1 MFSLS
6 DNFRSYDKKRQ
17 PYSFSLEQHTQ
28 IQNYHARV
36 TPDGFALLSVGNR
49 HILNA
54 PAMRS
59 FLFSMDFYITYMK
72 EFDPVFTVL
81 FRYDRNRRQGY
92 GIRIRYSLSGFLV
105 LDLVHVEKSLVT
117 VLERRQFNG
126 VVWKEGRSE
135 HFALELDNDMLR
147 CQISGIE
154 VELACPEGRGKL
166 AIERESFMGELVIE
180 RIHFQSAEML
190 ETEAVLPPTTIPIPL
205 INGGD
210 IPYVLTWQVDRI
222 GSELYMTA
230 ALDGGTKT
238 RPVNRE
244 DRPGQYVA
252 QKDTMISPY
261 VGIRCGQHEQIFQL
275 SLGQNRMID
284 PNIYWECQKEF
295 FGDTPLPIRSQFL
308 LDLSW
313 NEEPE
318 LIFGYEK
325 LSCGGYPAQQGGH
338 EFRFRQ
344 DGTLLRSAAG
354 PWEIYSPFDKYAV
367 SMVPQDCWHR
377 EEIIHHLK
385 YNHYFER
392 AEDIHFSLELQ
403 TALDLDYLEL
413 EAQILNVFETQILHS
428 AAPRITVMDG
438 GLRAEA
444 DFPAMEVGVYK
455 IRYQLCYGGTLR
467 DTMQRVF
474 EVFNKDTD
482 ENPALK
488 TGLPFTFSMPNEQKW
503 LMRGSFDLWSPQ
515 VSCDV
520 EHYITCI
527 TDTPIE
533 AELRR
538 PWELVKL
545 FKREWFAWLGK
556 RTCKDHESDR
566 HAIIRKKA
574 DYLFYGMD
582 DGTTDW
588 LDSGS
593 IFPFRADHWNMGR
606 LNNPYQRDLLNR
618 FLDARPG
625 GAAAIG
631 YQKEA
636 PMTAEVFRKFIEK
649 FGKEWISFAN
659 EAFLALFRQQNT
671 ALQAENPGVRRAMYG
686 PFNSYVTP
694 ALSHHCLPLFGIPEG
709 DAVWKDI
716 YTGFAIFEDYPYS
729 CGYQPYRGAFGVMAL
744 TLHHPQL
751 KLYPEQYSGG
761 MGGCIDGA
769 VKYAH
774 APMGAYSIRYDQN
787 STHAFEFAF
796 NTACKDQNGWRYWN
810 HYGFHRS
817 GLHGEY
823 IDQLV
828 KDWRFVLEHKPARPL
843 RSIAFLMEFDHEED
857 RFRATPYEKRAFCAF
872 TNPSE
877 SAMGLLYECGRE
889 SGIPNGFAL
898 NWEALKTLT
907 AADCDV
913 LALPSMKN
921 APKSAVKK
929 VRQLFE
935 EGVNLVALSDI
946 TGLED
951 LFGVKQ
957 QALEETVYTVS
968 YEEKSDSVYP
978 MDACF
983 RYVSAGAAVVMNA
996 NGSIPAMLA
1005 TDRTLLLNTDP
1016 ECLGS
1021 EDPRKVNVSQGY
1033 HLVGNL
1039 LRAAMCRE
1047 LVRLSKPLAK
1057 GENVG
1062 VTLFRTQAGK
1072 LVLLAIDYSPYDDSE
1087 SKEKEAVVSLSLPGI
1102 TAVQS
1107 CREILTG
1114 RKAGQIRELRFP
1126 IRPHEAVFI
1135 ELLTIG

>member
-6 DNFRSYDKKRQ
+6 DSFRSYDKKGQ

-36 TPDGFALLSVGNR
+36 IPEGFALRSVGNR

-54 PAMRS
+54 PAMQD
-59 FLFSMDFYITYMK
+59 FFFSMDFHITYME

-81 FRYDRNRRQGY
+81 FHYDQEHRKGH
-92 GIRIRYSLSGFLV
+92 GLRIRYRLTGDLTLELV
-105 LDLVHVEKSLVT
+105 YLERSLVT
-117 VLERRQFNG
+117 VLEAREFPG
-126 VVWKEGRSE
+126 VLWQEAKTQTLV
-135 HFALELDNDMLR
+135 LECEEDTLC
-147 CQISGIE
+147 CQLSGIE
-154 VELACPEGRGKL
+154 LVLPCSQGRGKL
-166 AIERESFMGELVIE
+166 ALERESFMGELVVE
-180 RIHFQSAEML
+180 RIHFESREPLDIQPL
-190 ETEAVLPPTTIPIPL
+190 LPPVCIPVPL

-210 IPYVLTWQVDRI
+210 IPYTVTWQVDKI

-230 ALDGGTKT
+230 SLDGGTKT
-238 RPVNRE
+238 RAVNRE

-252 QKDTMISPY
+252 EKDTMTSPY
-261 VGIRCGQHEQIFQL
+261 AGIRLGDRHQIFQL

-284 PNIYWECQKEF
+284 PNIYWECQKGF
-295 FGDTPLPIRSQFL
+295 FGDTPLPIRGRFL
-308 LDLSW
+308 LDLPW
-313 NEEPE
+313 EGEPE

-367 SMVPQDCWHR
+367 SMIPQDCWHR

-392 AEDIHFSLELQ
+392 AEDIHFTLELQ
-403 TALDLDYLEL
+403 TGLDPDYLEL
-413 EAQILNVFETQILHS
+413 DAQILNVFESQILQ
-428 AAPRITVMDG
+428 AAVPRVTVTEE

-455 IRYQLCYGGTLR
+455 IRYRLYYGGVLR

-515 VSCDV
+515 ISCDV

-566 HAIIRKKA
+566 HAIIRQKA
-574 DYLFYGMD
+574 DYLFFGMD

-593 IFPFRADHWNMGR
+593 IFPFRADHWNMSR

-618 FLDARPG
+618 FLDAQP
-625 GAAAIG
+625 GAAESIG
-631 YQKEA
+631 YEKDA
-636 PMTAEVFRKFIEK
+636 PMRPETFEQFMKRY
-649 FGKEWISFAN
+649 GKAWIRYAN
-659 EAFLALFRQQNT
+659 ESFLELFRQQNAT
-671 ALQAENPGVRRAMYG
+671 LRKENPGVRRAMYG

-709 DAVWKDI
+709 DAVWQDI

-751 KLYPEQYSGG
+751 KLYPEQYTGG
-761 MGGCIDGA
+761 IGGCIDGA

-796 NTACKDQNGWRYWN
+796 NTACKDREGWRYWT

-823 IDQLV
+823 IDRLV
-828 KDWRFVLEHKPARPL
+828 KDWRFVLENKPARPL
-843 RSIAFLMEFDHEED
+843 RSIAFLMEFDREED
-857 RFRATPYEKRAFCAF
+857 RFRVNRYEKRNFYAF

-889 SGIPNGFAL
+889 AGIPNGFAV
-898 NWEALKTLT
+898 NWEALETLT

-913 LALPSMKN
+913 LVLPSMKN
-921 APKSAVKK
+921 APRDAVDK
-929 VRQLFE
+929 VRQLFA
-935 EGVNLVALSDI
+935 EGVNLVALSDV

-951 LFGVKQ
+951 LFGVKPQ
-957 QALEETVYTVS
+957 MVEETVYTVT
-968 YEEKSDSVYP
+968 YEETSDSVYP
-978 MDACF
+978 MNACF
-983 RYVSAGAAVVMNA
+983 RYAPAGATVIMNA
-996 NGSIPAMLA
+996 NGEVPAMLA
-1005 TDRTLLLNTDP
+1005 TGRTLLLNTDP

-1033 HLVGNL
+1033 HLVGAL
-1039 LRAAMCRE
+1039 LRSAMCRE

-1062 VTLFRTQAGK
+1062 VTLFQTQEGK
-1072 LVLLAIDYSPYDDSE
+1072 LVLLAIDYSSYDDAE
-1087 SKEKEAVVSLSLPGI
+1087 PEEKEAIVALSLPGVI
-1102 TAVQS
+1102 AVES

-1114 RKAGQIRELRFP
+1114 KKAGQIRELRFP

-1135 ELLTIG
+1135 ELLTQ